1 MAQSHN
7 TSHGAPAPV
16 GGNLMNAAT
25 TVSAVLI
32 AVMLAVLITRFIF
45 GLGAVTNL
53 NDGYPWGIWV
63 VVDVVIGSAFACGGF
78 SVAMLV
84 YIFNKGQY
92 HPIVRPA
99 LLASLFGYTLAGVGV
114 IFDLGRWWN
123 FWHIFWPGYAN
134 PNSVMFEVAVCISA
148 YIVVMWLEFSPAF
161 LEKWGKHETKK
172 KLNKVLFFLVAL
184 GTVLPMMH
192 QSSLGTLLVVMGV
205 QINPLWQTQFLPL
218 IFLLSAIAIGYG
230 VVLFE
235 SCIASSAYRRT
246 IETHLLDPMAKIM
259 LGVLACFLIVRF
271 GDLLVRGA
279 LVEAF
284 KPTFIA
290 LSFWVEN
297 LCFVAPFLLVGSAT
311 ARRNP
316 AKLFLAGVAIM
327 LGGIFLRINGF
338 LIGYDTGPGWTYF
351 PSVPEL
357 LVTIGMFAIEILGYI
372 IITRRFPVLPREA
385 DHAFSARS

>member
-1 MAQSHN
+1 
-7 TSHGAPAPV
+7 V
-16 GGNLMNAAT
+16 
-25 TVSAVLI
+25 
-32 AVMLAVLITRFIF
+32 RFIF
-45 GLGAVTNL
+45 GLGTVTNI

-63 VVDVVIGSAFACGGF
+63 IVDVVIGSAFACGGF

-84 YIFNKGQY
+84 YIFNKGEY
-92 HPIVRPA
+92 HPIIRPA

-161 LEKWGKHETKK
+161 LEKWGKHETKR

-192 QSSLGTLLVVMGV
+192 QSSLGTLLVVMGT

-235 SCIASSAYRRT
+235 SCVASSAYRRK
-246 IETHLLDPMAKIM
+246 IETHLLDPLAKIM
-259 LGVLACFLIVRF
+259 LGMLAIYLVVRF
-271 GDLLVRGA
+271 GDLVVRGA
-279 LVEAF
+279 LGEAF

-290 LSFWVEN
+290 LAFWIEN
-297 LCFVAPFLLVGSAT
+297 LCFVAPFLLVGNAG

-327 LGGIFLRINGF
+327 LGGVFLRINGF
-338 LIGYDTGPGWTYF
+338 LIGYDTGPGWNYF

-357 LVTIGMFAIEILGYI
+357 LVTIGMFAIEVLGYI
-372 IITRRFPVLPREA
+372 IITRRFPVLPREEA
-385 DHAFSARS
+385 HAFSARS